1 MVRVYKSVR
10 LAYEA
15 KVWIDELIQKKER
28 KIKELNQ
35 DNFLNTLEQTL
46 LSKITPLLNGRICV
60 KKWKKISKLSIP
72 V

>member
-15 KVWIDELIQKKER
+15 KVWIDELIQNKER

-35 DNFLNTLEQTL
+35 NNFLKYTRTNT
-46 LSKITPLLNGRICV
+46 
-60 KKWKKISKLSIP
+60 SIKSLR
-72 V
+72 